1 MGSLAAAEGAS
12 RVILAIKAAIT
23 GAFAALNG
31 SVLYYGTLPG
41 PSFVHRWVL
50 MAVGLASGVA
60 WTRLVTRRA
69 SRAIG

>member
-1 MGSLAAAEGAS
+1 M
-12 RVILAIKAAIT
+12 ILLVKGAIT

-31 SVLYYGTLPG
+31 SVLYFGTLPG

>member
-1 MGSLAAAEGAS
+1 M
-12 RVILAIKAAIT
+12 ILLLKAAIT
-23 GAFAALNG
+23 GAFAAVNG
-31 SVLYYGTLPG
+31 SVLYFGTLPG